1 MIQKIRRK
9 KTKLFE
15 EKIRRNGKNLREH
28 KSNRS
33 SGFMNFSGV
42 MVDFQKE
49 IFASIKEVRLQAKP
63 KQENPNQ
70 NKIPTTCS
78 RVMRLWHN

>member
-49 IFASIKEVRLQAKP
+49 IFASIKEDF
-63 KQENPNQ
+63 KQNQ
-70 NKIPTTCS
+70 SKKTQIKTKYPQC
-78 RVMRLWHN
+78 VAE